1 MKKYGKY
8 IRALAFILG
17 LILIINAMDFAFGQV
32 GEIRWK
38 FINVNKKDSNYD
50 TVILGD
56 SHTKCA
62 IDPNIIDEEAG
73 LNSVNMAIN
82 GATVKDMY
90 YILLESCRDNDIK
103 NVVLDVD
110 YLYWMSPQEEG
121 TFNECFVYNQLPASS
136 YVRYKYILDNLN
148 KLDIRN
154 VLAHRTS
161 YSFETSTVKNN
172 ISLKLNSDFWNGT
185 IFATNQI
192 KESSCNSGKGYMP
205 VADTCV
211 TNDMEAELCAYD
223 FLSTTTI
230 ADCRIN
236 YFEEIKEYC
245 DENEINLIC
254 ITSPITP
261 TSYECLC
268 YEQVNETMEA
278 FFENENVTYYDF
290 NLLKEDVL
298 DRTKD
303 DYVDNEGH
311 MGITLSEEYST
322 FLGEFLDTVISEDD
336 VDTSIFYENI
346 DEASEDLNNGE

>member
-1 MKKYGKY
+1 
-8 IRALAFILG
+8 
-17 LILIINAMDFAFGQV
+17 MDFAFGQV

-38 FINVNKKDSNYD
+38 FLNVNKKDSNYD

-56 SHTKCA
+56 SHTRCS

-73 LNSVNMAIN
+73 
-82 GATVKDMY
+82 
-90 YILLESCRDNDIK
+90 
-103 NVVLDVD
+103 
-110 YLYWMSPQEEG
+110 
-121 TFNECFVYNQLPASS
+121 
-136 YVRYKYILDNLN
+136 
-148 KLDIRN
+148 
-154 VLAHRTS
+154 
-161 YSFETSTVKNN
+161 
-172 ISLKLNSDFWNGT
+172 
-185 IFATNQI
+185 
-192 KESSCNSGKGYMP
+192 
-205 VADTCV
+205 
-211 TNDMEAELCAYD
+211 LCAYD

-236 YFEEIKEYC
+236 YFEKIKEYC

-268 YEQVNETMEA
+268 YEQVNETMEN

-311 MGITLSEEYST
+311 MGITLSKKYST
-322 FLGEFLDTVISEDD
+322 FLGEFLDTVISRDD

-346 DEASEDLNNGE
+346 DEASKDLNNGE